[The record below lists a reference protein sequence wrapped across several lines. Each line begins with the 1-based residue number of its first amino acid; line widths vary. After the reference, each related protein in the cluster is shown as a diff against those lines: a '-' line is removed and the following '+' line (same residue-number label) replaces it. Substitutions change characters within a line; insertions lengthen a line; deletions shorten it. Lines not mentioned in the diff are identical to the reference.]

1 LRIYGRLA
9 TGERNWDP
17 IPVDSKGKLKPAK
30 DEDYTAFAV
39 RGSWFHTHPKTG
51 EPRIVQQMSESV
63 KTLDEAKVLLRRLQD
78 RKDGIVV
85 PTATPDASGNMRIAD
100 QLAQF
105 LADTKTLDKAKG
117 SYDKY
122 KKYLDRFVSFYKKP
136 YASQVTKDDL
146 LRFIDWL
153 RANVPTRRADRQNST
168 IRLHLTILRAFLKSV
183 GVKEFPL
190 REKEWPRVTKPAKQ
204 KYSIKFLNRIL
215 ARADEDEKDAILFAL
230 YTGFRRGEVTHTQYS
245 DINFA
250 TGKINVS
257 DKPEFAWR
265 IKDRE
270 ERPSGIDV
278 PKDFIERMRNRM
290 ERHEASPD
298 SLVFTNE
305 RNENPDVSILRKI
318 RNVARRKG
326 ADILNRGGEISE
338 ELKPLLKTDIP
349 ESFIKKIDMKK
360 FRRTFATEIAKRL
373 GIEVAR
379 NFLGHSKVEI
389 TQMYL
394 AAEEIDIEENHETK
408 VAVENI
414 WSAVGD

>member
-1 LRIYGRLA
+1 MRIYGRLSS
-9 TGERNWDP
+9 GKRNWDP
-17 IPVDSKGKLKPAK
+17 IEFNSKGKPVLDSAK
-30 DEDYTAFAV
+30 SYTAFAV
-39 RGSWFHTHPKTG
+39 RGTWFSVKKNKID
-51 EPRIVQQMSESV
+51 RQVSESV
-63 KTLDEAKVLLRRLQD
+63 KTLDEAKVLLNRL
-78 RKDGIVV
+78 RALKDGTIA
-85 PTATPDASGNMRIAD
+85 PTAPTLDASGRMRIAD
-100 QLAQF
+100 QVVQF

-122 KKYLDRFVSFYKKP
+122 KKYLNRFVSFYKKP
-136 YASQVTKDDL
+136 YANQVTKDDI

-183 GVKEFPL
+183 GVEKFPL

-230 YTGFRRGEVTHTQYS
+230 YTGFRRGEVTHTRYS

-250 TGKINVS
+250 AGKVNVS

-270 ERPSGIDV
+270 ERPAGIDV
-278 PKDFIERMRNRM
+278 PKDFIQRMLNRM
-290 ERHEASPD
+290 QRRNASLD
-298 SLVFTNE
+298 NLIFTNE

-318 RNVARRKG
+318 RNVAARKG
-326 ADILNRGGEISE
+326 ADVLKSRGGEISA
-338 ELKPLLKTDIP
+338 ELKPLLRVDIP

-360 FRRTFATEIAKRL
+360 FRRTFATTVANTQ
-373 GIEVAR
+373 GIEKAR
-379 NFLGHSKVEI
+379 DLLGHSKVEI

-408 VAVENI
+408 VAVENM

>member
-1 LRIYGRLA
+1 MRIYGRLSS
-9 TGERNWDP
+9 GKRNWDP
-17 IPVDSKGKLKPAK
+17 IEFNSKGKPVLDSAK
-30 DEDYTAFAV
+30 SYTAFAV
-39 RGSWFHTHPKTG
+39 RGTWFSVKKNKID
-51 EPRIVQQMSESV
+51 RQVSESV
-63 KTLDEAKVLLRRLQD
+63 KTLDEAKVLLNRL
-78 RKDGIVV
+78 RALKDGTIA
-85 PTATPDASGNMRIAD
+85 PTAPTLDASGRMRIAD
-100 QLAQF
+100 QVVQF

-122 KKYLDRFVSFYKKP
+122 KKYLNRFVSFYKKP
-136 YASQVTKDDL
+136 YANQVTKDDI

-183 GVKEFPL
+183 GVEKFPL

-230 YTGFRRGEVTHTQYS
+230 YTGFRRGEVTHTRYS

-250 TGKINVS
+250 AGKVNVS

-278 PKDFIERMRNRM
+278 PKDFIQRMRDRM
-290 ERHEASPD
+290 KRHNASLD
-298 SLVFTNE
+298 SLIFTNE

-318 RNVARRKG
+318 RNVAARKG
-326 ADILNRGGEISE
+326 ADVLKSRGDEISA
-338 ELKPLLKTDIP
+338 ELKLLLQVDIP

-360 FRRTFATEIAKRL
+360 FRR
-373 GIEVAR
+373 
-379 NFLGHSKVEI
+379 
-389 TQMYL
+389 
-394 AAEEIDIEENHETK
+394 
-408 VAVENI
+408 
-414 WSAVGD
+414 

>member
-1 LRIYGRLA
+1 MRIYGRLSS
-9 TGERNWDP
+9 GKRNWDP
-17 IPVDSKGKLKPAK
+17 IEFNSKGKPVLDSAK
-30 DEDYTAFAV
+30 SYTAFAV
-39 RGSWFHTHPKTG
+39 RGTWFSVKKNKID
-51 EPRIVQQMSESV
+51 RQVSESV
-63 KTLDEAKVLLRRLQD
+63 KTLDEAKVLLNRL
-78 RKDGIVV
+78 RALKDGTIA
-85 PTATPDASGNMRIAD
+85 PTAPTLDASGRMRIAD
-100 QLAQF
+100 QVVQF

-122 KKYLDRFVSFYKKP
+122 NKYLNRFVSFYKKP
-136 YASQVTKDDL
+136 YANQVTKDDI

-168 IRLHLTILRAFLKSV
+168 IRLHLTILRAFLKTV
-183 GVKEFPL
+183 GVDLFPL

-230 YTGFRRGEVTHTQYS
+230 YTGFRRGEVTHTRYS

-250 TGKINVS
+250 AGKVNVS

-278 PKDFIERMRNRM
+278 PKDFIQRMRDRM
-290 ERHEASPD
+290 KRHNASLD
-298 SLVFTNE
+298 SLIFTNE

-318 RNVARRKG
+318 RNVAARKG
-326 ADILNRGGEISE
+326 ADVLKSRGGEISAD
-338 ELKPLLKTDIP
+338 LKPLLRVDIP

-360 FRRTFATEIAKRL
+360 FRRTFATTVANTQ
-373 GIEVAR
+373 GIEKAR
-379 NFLGHSKVEI
+379 DLLGHSKVEI

-408 VAVENI
+408 VAVENM

>member
-1 LRIYGRLA
+1 MRIYGRLSS
-9 TGERNWDP
+9 GKRNWDP
-17 IPVDSKGKLKPAK
+17 IEFNSKGKPVLDSAK
-30 DEDYTAFAV
+30 SYTAFAV
-39 RGSWFHTHPKTG
+39 RGTWFSVKKNKID
-51 EPRIVQQMSESV
+51 RQVSESV
-63 KTLDEAKVLLRRLQD
+63 KTLDEAKVLLNRL
-78 RKDGIVV
+78 RALKDGTIA
-85 PTATPDASGNMRIAD
+85 PTAPTLDASGRMRIAD
-100 QLAQF
+100 QVVQF

-122 KKYLDRFVSFYKKP
+122 KKYLNRFVSFYKKP
-136 YASQVTKDDL
+136 YANQVTKDDI

-183 GVKEFPL
+183 GVEKFPL

-230 YTGFRRGEVTHTQYS
+230 YTGFRRGEVTHTRYS

-250 TGKINVS
+250 AGKVNVS

-278 PKDFIERMRNRM
+278 PKDFIQRMRDRM
-290 ERHEASPD
+290 KRHNASLD
-298 SLVFTNE
+298 SLIFTNE

-318 RNVARRKG
+318 RNVAARKG
-326 ADILNRGGEISE
+326 ADVLKSRGDEISA
-338 ELKPLLKTDIP
+338 ELKPLLRVDIP

-360 FRRTFATEIAKRL
+360 FRRTFATTVANTQ
-373 GIEVAR
+373 GIEKAR
-379 NFLGHSKVEI
+379 DLLGHSKVEI

-408 VAVENI
+408 VAVENM

>member
-1 LRIYGRLA
+1 MRIYGRLSS
-9 TGERNWDP
+9 GKRNWDP
-17 IPVDSKGKLKPAK
+17 IEFNSKGKPVLDSAK
-30 DEDYTAFAV
+30 SYTAFAV
-39 RGSWFHTHPKTG
+39 RGTWFSVKKNKID
-51 EPRIVQQMSESV
+51 RQVSESV
-63 KTLDEAKVLLRRLQD
+63 KTLDEAKVLLNRL
-78 RKDGIVV
+78 RALKDGTIA
-85 PTATPDASGNMRIAD
+85 PTAPTLDASGRMRIAD
-100 QLAQF
+100 QVVQF

-122 KKYLDRFVSFYKKP
+122 KKYLNRFVSFYKKP
-136 YASQVTKDDL
+136 YANQVTKDDI

-190 REKEWPRVTKPAKQ
+190 LEKEWPRVTKPAKQ

-230 YTGFRRGEVTHTQYS
+230 YTGFRRGEVTHTRHS
-245 DINFA
+245 DINLA
-250 TGKINVS
+250 AGKVNVS

-278 PKDFIERMRNRM
+278 PKDFIQRMRDRM
-290 ERHEASPD
+290 KRHNASLD
-298 SLVFTNE
+298 SLIFTNE

-318 RNVARRKG
+318 RNVAARKG
-326 ADILNRGGEISE
+326 ADVLKSRGDEISA
-338 ELKPLLKTDIP
+338 ELKLLLQVDIP

-360 FRRTFATEIAKRL
+360 FRRTFATTVANAQ
-373 GIEVAR
+373 GIEKAR
-379 NFLGHSKVEI
+379 DLLGHSKVEI

-408 VAVENI
+408 VAVENM

>member
-1 LRIYGRLA
+1 MRIYGRLSS
-9 TGERNWDP
+9 GKRNWDP
-17 IPVDSKGKLKPAK
+17 IEFNSKGKPVLDSAK
-30 DEDYTAFAV
+30 SYTAFAV
-39 RGSWFHTHPKTG
+39 RGTWFSVKKNKID
-51 EPRIVQQMSESV
+51 RQVSESV
-63 KTLDEAKVLLRRLQD
+63 KTLEEAKVLLNRL
-78 RKDGIVV
+78 RALKDGTIA
-85 PTATPDASGNMRIAD
+85 PTAPTLDASGRMRIAD
-100 QLAQF
+100 QVVQF

-122 KKYLDRFVSFYKKP
+122 KKYLNRFVSFYKKP
-136 YASQVTKDDL
+136 YANQVTKDDI

-230 YTGFRRGEVTHTQYS
+230 YTGFRRGEVTHTRYS

-250 TGKINVS
+250 AGKVNVS

-278 PKDFIERMRNRM
+278 PKDFIQRMRDRM
-290 ERHEASPD
+290 KRHNASLD
-298 SLVFTNE
+298 SLIFTNE

-318 RNVARRKG
+318 RNVAARKG
-326 ADILNRGGEISE
+326 ADVLKSRGDEISA
-338 ELKPLLKTDIP
+338 ELKLLLQVDIP

-360 FRRTFATEIAKRL
+360 FRRTFATTVANAQ
-373 GIEVAR
+373 GIEKAR
-379 NFLGHSKVEI
+379 DLLGHSKVEI

-408 VAVENI
+408 VAVENM

>member
-1 LRIYGRLA
+1 MRIYGRLSS
-9 TGERNWDP
+9 GKRNWDP
-17 IPVDSKGKLKPAK
+17 IEFNSKGKPVLDSAK
-30 DEDYTAFAV
+30 SYTAFAV
-39 RGSWFHTHPKTG
+39 RGTWFSVKKNKID
-51 EPRIVQQMSESV
+51 RQVSESV
-63 KTLDEAKVLLRRLQD
+63 KTLDEAKVLLNRL
-78 RKDGIVV
+78 RALKDGTIA
-85 PTATPDASGNMRIAD
+85 PTAPTLDASGRMRIAD
-100 QLAQF
+100 QVVQF

-122 KKYLDRFVSFYKKP
+122 KKYLNRFVSFYKKP
-136 YASQVTKDDL
+136 YANQVTKDDI

-183 GVKEFPL
+183 GVEKFPL

-230 YTGFRRGEVTHTQYS
+230 YTGFRRGEVTHTRYS

-250 TGKINVS
+250 AGKVNVS

-278 PKDFIERMRNRM
+278 PKDFIQRMRDRM
-290 ERHEASPD
+290 KRHNASLD
-298 SLVFTNE
+298 SLIFTNE

-318 RNVARRKG
+318 RNVAARKG
-326 ADILNRGGEISE
+326 ADVLKSRGDEISA
-338 ELKPLLKTDIP
+338 ELKLLLQVDIP

-360 FRRTFATEIAKRL
+360 FRRTFATTVANAQ
-373 GIEVAR
+373 GIEKAR
-379 NFLGHSKVEI
+379 DLLGHSKVEI

-408 VAVENI
+408 VAVENM

>member
-1 LRIYGRLA
+1 MRIYGRLSS
-9 TGERNWDP
+9 GKRNWDP
-17 IPVDSKGKLKPAK
+17 IEFNSKGKPVLDSAK
-30 DEDYTAFAV
+30 SYTAFAV
-39 RGSWFHTHPKTG
+39 RGTWFSVKKNKID
-51 EPRIVQQMSESV
+51 RQVSESV
-63 KTLDEAKVLLRRLQD
+63 KTLDEAKVLLNRL
-78 RKDGIVV
+78 RALKDGTIA
-85 PTATPDASGNMRIAD
+85 PTAPTLDASGRMRIAD
-100 QLAQF
+100 QVVQF

-122 KKYLDRFVSFYKKP
+122 KKYLNRFVSFYKKP
-136 YASQVTKDDL
+136 YANQVTKDDI

-183 GVKEFPL
+183 GVEKFPL

-230 YTGFRRGEVTHTQYS
+230 YTGFRRGEVTHTRYS

-250 TGKINVS
+250 AGKVNVS

-278 PKDFIERMRNRM
+278 PKDFIQRMRDRM
-290 ERHEASPD
+290 KRHNASLD
-298 SLVFTNE
+298 SLIFTNE

-318 RNVARRKG
+318 RNVAARKG
-326 ADILNRGGEISE
+326 ADVLKSRGDEISA
-338 ELKPLLKTDIP
+338 ELKLLLQVDIP

-360 FRRTFATEIAKRL
+360 FRRTFATTVANTQ
-373 GIEVAR
+373 GIEKAR
-379 NFLGHSKVEI
+379 DLLGHSKVEI

-408 VAVENI
+408 VAVENM

>member
-1 LRIYGRLA
+1 VLNSA
-9 TGERNWDP
+9 QTF
-17 IPVDSKGKLKPAK
+17 
-30 DEDYTAFAV
+30 TAFAV
-39 RGSWFHTHPKTG
+39 RGTWFSVKKNKID
-51 EPRIVQQMSESV
+51 RQVSESV
-63 KTLDEAKVLLRRLQD
+63 KTLDEAKVLLNRL
-78 RKDGIVV
+78 RALKDGTIA
-85 PTATPDASGNMRIAD
+85 PTAPTLDASGRMRIAD
-100 QLAQF
+100 QVVQF

-136 YASQVTKDDL
+136 YANQVTKDDI

-168 IRLHLTILRAFLKSV
+168 IRLHLTILRAFLKTV
-183 GVKEFPL
+183 GVDEFPL

-230 YTGFRRGEVTHTQYS
+230 YTGFRRGEVTHTRYS

-250 TGKINVS
+250 AGKVNVS

-278 PKDFIERMRNRM
+278 PKDFIQRMRDRM
-290 ERHEASPD
+290 KRHNASLD
-298 SLVFTNE
+298 SLIFTNE

-318 RNVARRKG
+318 RNVAARKG
-326 ADILNRGGEISE
+326 ADVLKSRGDEISA
-338 ELKPLLKTDIP
+338 ELKPLLRVDIP

-360 FRRTFATEIAKRL
+360 FRRTFATTVANTQ
-373 GIEVAR
+373 GIEKAR
-379 NFLGHSKVEI
+379 DLLGHSKVEI

-408 VAVENI
+408 VAVENM

>member
-1 LRIYGRLA
+1 MRIYGRLSS
-9 TGERNWDP
+9 GKRNWDP
-17 IPVDSKGKLKPAK
+17 IEFNSKGKPVLDSAK
-30 DEDYTAFAV
+30 SYTAFAV
-39 RGSWFHTHPKTG
+39 RGTWFSVKKNKID
-51 EPRIVQQMSESV
+51 RQVSESV
-63 KTLDEAKVLLRRLQD
+63 KTLEEAKVLLNRL
-78 RKDGIVV
+78 RALKDGTIA
-85 PTATPDASGNMRIAD
+85 PTAPTLDASGRMRIAD
-100 QLAQF
+100 QVVQF

-122 KKYLDRFVSFYKKP
+122 KKYLNRFVSFYKKP
-136 YASQVTKDDL
+136 YANQVTKDDI

-183 GVKEFPL
+183 GVEKFPL

-230 YTGFRRGEVTHTQYS
+230 YTGFRRGEVTHTRYS

-250 TGKINVS
+250 AGKVNVS

-278 PKDFIERMRNRM
+278 PKDFIQRMRDRM
-290 ERHEASPD
+290 KRHNASLD
-298 SLVFTNE
+298 SLIFTNE

-318 RNVARRKG
+318 RNVAARKG
-326 ADILNRGGEISE
+326 ADVLKSRGDEISA
-338 ELKPLLKTDIP
+338 ELKPLLRVDIP

-360 FRRTFATEIAKRL
+360 FRRTFATTVANTQ
-373 GIEVAR
+373 GIEKAR
-379 NFLGHSKVEI
+379 DLLGHSKVEI

-408 VAVENI
+408 VAVENM

>member
-1 LRIYGRLA
+1 MRIYGRLSS
-9 TGERNWDP
+9 GKRNWDP
-17 IPVDSKGKLKPAK
+17 IEFNSKGKPVLDSAK
-30 DEDYTAFAV
+30 SYTAFAV
-39 RGSWFHTHPKTG
+39 RGTWFSVKKNKID
-51 EPRIVQQMSESV
+51 RQVSESV
-63 KTLDEAKVLLRRLQD
+63 KTLDEAKVLLNRL
-78 RKDGIVV
+78 RALKDGTIA
-85 PTATPDASGNMRIAD
+85 PTAPTLDASGRMRIAD
-100 QLAQF
+100 QVVQF

-122 KKYLDRFVSFYKKP
+122 KKYLNRFVSFYKKP
-136 YASQVTKDDL
+136 YANQVTKDDI

-230 YTGFRRGEVTHTQYS
+230 YTGFRRGEVTHTRYS

-250 TGKINVS
+250 AGKVNVS

-278 PKDFIERMRNRM
+278 PKDFIQRMRDRM
-290 ERHEASPD
+290 KRHNASLD
-298 SLVFTNE
+298 SLIFTNE

-318 RNVARRKG
+318 RNVAARKG
-326 ADILNRGGEISE
+326 ADVLKSRGDEISA
-338 ELKPLLKTDIP
+338 ELKLLLQVDIP

-360 FRRTFATEIAKRL
+360 FRRTFATTVADAQ
-373 GIEVAR
+373 GIEKAR
-379 NFLGHSKVEI
+379 DLLGHSKVEI

-408 VAVENI
+408 VAVENM

>member
-1 LRIYGRLA
+1 MRIYGRLSS
-9 TGERNWDP
+9 GKRNWDP
-17 IPVDSKGKLKPAK
+17 IEFNSKGKPVLDSAK
-30 DEDYTAFAV
+30 SYTAFAV
-39 RGSWFHTHPKTG
+39 RGTWFSVKKNKID
-51 EPRIVQQMSESV
+51 RQVSESV
-63 KTLDEAKVLLRRLQD
+63 KTLDEAKVLLNRL
-78 RKDGIVV
+78 RALKDGTIA
-85 PTATPDASGNMRIAD
+85 PTAPTLDASGRMRIAD
-100 QLAQF
+100 QVVQF

-122 KKYLDRFVSFYKKP
+122 KKYLNRFVSFYKKP
-136 YASQVTKDDL
+136 YANQVTKDDI

-230 YTGFRRGEVTHTQYS
+230 YTGFRRGEVTHTRYS

-250 TGKINVS
+250 AGKVNVS

-278 PKDFIERMRNRM
+278 PKDFIQRMRDRM
-290 ERHEASPD
+290 KRHNASLD
-298 SLVFTNE
+298 SLIFTNE

-318 RNVARRKG
+318 RNVAARKG
-326 ADILNRGGEISE
+326 ADVLKSRGDEISA
-338 ELKPLLKTDIP
+338 ELKLLLQVDIP

-360 FRRTFATEIAKRL
+360 FRRTFATTVANAQ
-373 GIEVAR
+373 GIEKAR
-379 NFLGHSKVEI
+379 DLLGHSKVEI

-408 VAVENI
+408 VAVENM